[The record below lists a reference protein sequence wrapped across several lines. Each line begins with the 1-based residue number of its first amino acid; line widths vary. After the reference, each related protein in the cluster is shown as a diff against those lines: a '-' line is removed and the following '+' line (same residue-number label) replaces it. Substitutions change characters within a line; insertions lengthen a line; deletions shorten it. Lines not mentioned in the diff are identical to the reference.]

1 MGRLIVVNVKENTQA
16 NGTDTLAA
24 RARDAVTAAAAAA
37 QTAATAAQTAAT
49 AAQAAAQEMSS
60 AAQTAASSVN
70 KGVREGVYRA
80 RVWTAPRLESAA
92 DYTTETMA
100 PKVSSA
106 LRDAARQV
114 SPEDMRRKNGHSALT
129 WSLLGAAVL
138 AAAGAVAA
146 MVRHRYRSAM
156 AADTAED
163 ASAGTAPAGTTK
175 PDGSADSA
183 DTPAATSPDAGVN
196 GRVSASDR

>member
-1 MGRLIVVNVKENTQA
+1 VFYAKENTSA
-16 NGTDTLAA
+16 NGTETLAA
-24 RARDAVTAAAAAA
+24 RARDAGAAAAAAAQSAAAAA
-37 QTAATAAQTAAT
+37 QTAAS
-49 AAQAAAQEMSS
+49 AAQAGAQQVSS
-60 AAQTAASSVN
+60 AAQTAAQ
-70 KGVREGVYRA
+70 GVRQGVYRA

-92 DYTTETMA
+92 DYTTATMA

-106 LRDAARQV
+106 LRVTARQV
-114 SPEDMRRKNGHSALT
+114 SPQDVSQKNGRSALA
-129 WSLLGAAVL
+129 WSILGAAVL

-156 AADTAED
+156 AADIEED
-163 ASAGTAPAGTTK
+163 ASAETAPAGTATPGS

-183 DTPAATSPDAGVN
+183 DAPAATSTDSGVN

>member
-1 MGRLIVVNVKENTQA
+1 MFYDRANNKA
-16 NGTDTLAA
+16 NGTDNLAA
-24 RARDAVTAAAAAA
+24 RARDAGTAAAAAA
-37 QTAATAAQTAAT
+37 QTAAAAAQTAA
-49 AAQAAAQEMSS
+49 QQVSS
-60 AAQTAASSVN
+60 AAQTVAQGAN
-70 KGVREGVYRA
+70 KGARERVYRA

-92 DYTTETMA
+92 DYTTATMA

-106 LRDAARQV
+106 LRVTAQQV
-114 SPEDMRRKNGHSALT
+114 RPPDMQQKNGRSALT
-129 WSLLGAAVL
+129 WSVLGVAVL

-156 AADTAED
+156 AADTEED
-163 ASAGTAPAGTTK
+163 ASAGTAPAEAAMPGA

-183 DTPAATSPDAGVN
+183 STPAATSPDAGVN

>member
-1 MGRLIVVNVKENTQA
+1 MFYGRVNDKA
-16 NGTDTLAA
+16 NGTDSLAA
-24 RARDAVTAAAAAA
+24 RARDASTAAAAAA
-37 QTAATAAQTAAT
+37 QTAAAAAQTAA
-49 AAQAAAQEMSS
+49 QQVSS
-60 AAQTAASSVN
+60 AAQTVAQGAN
-70 KGVREGVYRA
+70 KGARERVYRA

-92 DYTTETMA
+92 DYTTATMA

-106 LRDAARQV
+106 LRVTAQQV
-114 SPEDMRRKNGHSALT
+114 RPPDMQQKNGRSALT
-129 WSLLGAAVL
+129 WSVLGVAVL

-156 AADTAED
+156 AADTEED
-163 ASAGTAPAGTTK
+163 ASAGTAPAEAAMPGA

-183 DTPAATSPDAGVN
+183 STPAATSPDAGVN

>member
-1 MGRLIVVNVKENTQA
+1 VFYGRVNDKA
-16 NGTDTLAA
+16 NGTDSLAA
-24 RARDAVTAAAAAA
+24 RARDAGTAAAAAA
-37 QTAATAAQTAAT
+37 QTAAAAAQTAA
-49 AAQAAAQEMSS
+49 QQVSS
-60 AAQTAASSVN
+60 AAQTVAQGAN
-70 KGVREGVYRA
+70 KGARERVYRA

-92 DYTTETMA
+92 DYTTDTMA

-106 LRDAARQV
+106 LRVTAQQV
-114 SPEDMRRKNGHSALT
+114 RPPDMQRKNGRSALT
-129 WSLLGAAVL
+129 WSVLGVAVL

-156 AADTAED
+156 AADTEED
-163 ASAGTAPAGTTK
+163 ASTETAPAGTAP

-183 DTPAATSPDAGVN
+183 SAPAATSPDAGVN

>member
-1 MGRLIVVNVKENTQA
+1 VFYPKANSKA
-16 NGTDTLAA
+16 NGTDSLTA
-24 RARDAVTAAAAAA
+24 RARDAGTAATAAAL
-37 QTAATAAQTAAT
+37 TAATAAQTAA
-49 AAQAAAQEMSS
+49 QQVSS
-60 AAQTAASSVN
+60 AAQTAAQGVN
-70 KGVREGVYRA
+70 KSTRQGVYRA

-92 DYTTETMA
+92 DYTTATMA

-106 LRDAARQV
+106 LRVTARQV
-114 SPEDMRRKNGHSALT
+114 SPQDVRQKNGHSALA

-156 AADTAED
+156 AADTKEDGGAET
-163 ASAGTAPAGTTK
+163 ASAETADPA
-175 PDGSADSA
+175 ADSA
-183 DTPAATSPDAGVN
+183 GPPASSPDAGVN

>member
-1 MGRLIVVNVKENTQA
+1 VIVFYGKENNKA
-16 NGTDTLAA
+16 NGTDSLVA
-24 RARDAVTAAAAAA
+24 RARDASTAAAAAA
-37 QTAATAAQTAAT
+37 QTAAVAAQS
-49 AAQAAAQEMSS
+49 AAQQVSS
-60 AAQTAASSVN
+60 AAQTAAQGAN
-70 KGVREGVYRA
+70 KGVRQRVYRA

-92 DYTTETMA
+92 DYTTATMA

-106 LRDAARQV
+106 LRVTAQQV
-114 SPEDMRRKNGHSALT
+114 SPQDMRQKNGHSALT
-129 WSLLGAAVL
+129 WSVLGAAVL

-156 AADTAED
+156 AADTKED
-163 ASAGTAPAGTTK
+163 VGAGTESGTAN

-183 DTPAATSPDAGVN
+183 GAPATSPDAGVN

>member
-1 MGRLIVVNVKENTQA
+1 MFYGKANDKA
-16 NGTDTLAA
+16 NGTDSLAA
-24 RARDAVTAAAAAA
+24 RARDASTAAAAAA
-37 QTAATAAQTAAT
+37 QTAAAAAQTAA
-49 AAQAAAQEMSS
+49 QQVSS
-60 AAQTAASSVN
+60 AAQTAAQGAN
-70 KGVREGVYRA
+70 KGVRQGVYRA

-92 DYTTETMA
+92 DYTTATMA

-106 LRDAARQV
+106 LRVTARQV
-114 SPEDMRRKNGHSALT
+114 SPQDMQRKNGHSALA
-129 WSLLGAAVL
+129 WSVLGAAVL

-156 AADTAED
+156 AADTEED
-163 ASAGTAPAGTTK
+163 ASTETAPAGTAPPGA

-183 DTPAATSPDAGVN
+183 GTPAATSPDAGVN

>member
-1 MGRLIVVNVKENTQA
+1 MFYARANDKA
-16 NGTDTLAA
+16 NGTDSLAA
-24 RARDAVTAAAAAA
+24 RARDASTAAAAAA
-37 QTAATAAQTAAT
+37 QTAAAAAQTAA
-49 AAQAAAQEMSS
+49 QQVSS
-60 AAQTAASSVN
+60 AAQTVAQGAN
-70 KGVREGVYRA
+70 KGARERVYRA

-92 DYTTETMA
+92 DYTTDTMA

-106 LRDAARQV
+106 LRVTAQQV
-114 SPEDMRRKNGHSALT
+114 RPPDMQRKNGRSALT
-129 WSLLGAAVL
+129 WSVLGVAVL

-156 AADTAED
+156 AADTEED
-163 ASAGTAPAGTTK
+163 ASAGTAPAEAAMPGA

-183 DTPAATSPDAGVN
+183 STPAATSPDAGVN

>member
-1 MGRLIVVNVKENTQA
+1 MFYGRVNDKA
-16 NGTDTLAA
+16 NGTDSLAA
-24 RARDAVTAAAAAA
+24 RARDAGTAAAAAA
-37 QTAATAAQTAAT
+37 QTAAAAAQTAA
-49 AAQAAAQEMSS
+49 QQVSS
-60 AAQTAASSVN
+60 AAQTVAQGAN
-70 KGVREGVYRA
+70 KGARERVYRA

-92 DYTTETMA
+92 DYTTDTMA

-106 LRDAARQV
+106 LRVTAQQV
-114 SPEDMRRKNGHSALT
+114 RPPDMQQKNGRSALT
-129 WSLLGAAVL
+129 WSVLGVAVL

-156 AADTAED
+156 AADTEED
-163 ASAGTAPAGTTK
+163 ASAGTAPAEAAMPGA

-183 DTPAATSPDAGVN
+183 STPAATSPDAGVN

>member
-1 MGRLIVVNVKENTQA
+1 MFYGRVNDKA
-16 NGTDTLAA
+16 NGTDSLAA
-24 RARDAVTAAAAAA
+24 RARDAGTAAAAAA
-37 QTAATAAQTAAT
+37 QTAAAAAQTAA
-49 AAQAAAQEMSS
+49 QQVSS
-60 AAQTAASSVN
+60 AAQTVAQGAN
-70 KGVREGVYRA
+70 KGARERVYRA

-92 DYTTETMA
+92 DYTTDTMA

-106 LRDAARQV
+106 LRVTAQQV
-114 SPEDMRRKNGHSALT
+114 RPPDMQRKNGRSALT
-129 WSLLGAAVL
+129 WSVLGVAVL

-156 AADTAED
+156 AADTEED
-163 ASAGTAPAGTTK
+163 ASAGTAPAGTAT

-183 DTPAATSPDAGVN
+183 GAPAATSTDSGVN

>member
-1 MGRLIVVNVKENTQA
+1 MFYGRVNDKA
-16 NGTDTLAA
+16 NGTDSLAA
-24 RARDAVTAAAAAA
+24 RARDAGTAAAAAA
-37 QTAATAAQTAAT
+37 QTAAAAAQTAA
-49 AAQAAAQEMSS
+49 QQVSS
-60 AAQTAASSVN
+60 AAQTVAQGAN
-70 KGVREGVYRA
+70 KGARERVYRA

-92 DYTTETMA
+92 DYTTDTMA

-106 LRDAARQV
+106 LRVTAQQV
-114 SPEDMRRKNGHSALT
+114 RPPDMQRKNGRSALT
-129 WSLLGAAVL
+129 WSVLGVAVL

-156 AADTAED
+156 AADTEED
-163 ASAGTAPAGTTK
+163 TGAGTAPGGMAT

-183 DTPAATSPDAGVN
+183 SAPAATSPDAGVN

>member
-1 MGRLIVVNVKENTQA
+1 MFNGKANTKA

-24 RARDAVTAAAAAA
+24 RARDASAAAAAAA
-37 QTAATAAQTAAT
+37 QTAAAAAQTAA
-49 AAQAAAQEMSS
+49 QQVSS
-60 AAQTAASSVN
+60 AAQTAAQGVN
-70 KGVREGVYRA
+70 QGVRQGVYRA

-92 DYTTETMA
+92 DYTTATMA

-106 LRDAARQV
+106 LRVTARQV
-114 SPEDMRRKNGHSALT
+114 SPQDLQRKNGHSALA
-129 WSLLGAAVL
+129 WSVLGVAVL

-156 AADTAED
+156 AADTEED
-163 ASAGTAPAGTTK
+163 AGAGTAPAGTAMPGA

-183 DTPAATSPDAGVN
+183 SAPAATSPDAGVN

>member
-1 MGRLIVVNVKENTQA
+1 MFYARADNKA
-16 NGTDTLAA
+16 NGTDGLTA
-24 RARDAVTAAAAAA
+24 RARDAGAAAASAA
-37 QTAATAAQTAAT
+37 QTAA
-49 AAQAAAQEMSS
+49 QEVSS
-60 AAQTAASSVN
+60 AAQTAAQGVN
-70 KGVREGVYRA
+70 QGVRQGVYRA

-92 DYTTETMA
+92 DYTTATMA

-106 LRDAARQV
+106 LRVTARQV
-114 SPEDMRRKNGHSALT
+114 SPPDMQRKNGHSALA
-129 WSLLGAAVL
+129 WSVLGAAVL

-156 AADTAED
+156 AADTEED
-163 ASAGTAPAGTTK
+163 ASAGTAPAEAAMPGA

-183 DTPAATSPDAGVN
+183 GTPAATSPDAGVN

>member
-1 MGRLIVVNVKENTQA
+1 VFHGKVNSKD
-16 NGTDTLAA
+16 NGADTLAT
-24 RARDAVTAAAAAA
+24 RARDAGTAAAAAA
-37 QTAATAAQTAAT
+37 QTAATAAQTAA
-49 AAQAAAQEMSS
+49 QEVSS
-60 AAQTAASSVN
+60 VAQTAAQEVN
-70 KGVREGVYRA
+70 KGVRQGVYRA

-92 DYTTETMA
+92 DYTTATMA

-106 LRDAARQV
+106 LRVTARQV
-114 SPEDMRRKNGHSALT
+114 SPQDVSQKNGRSALA
-129 WSLLGAAVL
+129 WSILGAAVL

-156 AADTAED
+156 AADSEED
-163 ASAGTAPAGTTK
+163 ASAETAPAGTATPGS

-183 DTPAATSPDAGVN
+183 DAPAATSPDSGVN

>member
-1 MGRLIVVNVKENTQA
+1 VFYAKENTKA
-16 NGTDTLAA
+16 NGTETLAA
-24 RARDAVTAAAAAA
+24 RAREASAAAAAAAQSAAAAA
-37 QTAATAAQTAAT
+37 QTAASAAQTG
-49 AAQAAAQEMSS
+49 AQQVSS
-60 AAQTAASSVN
+60 AAQTAAQGVNQSV
-70 KGVREGVYRA
+70 RQRVYRA

-92 DYTTETMA
+92 DYTTATMA

-106 LRDAARQV
+106 LRVTARQV
-114 SPEDMRRKNGHSALT
+114 SPQDVSQKNGRSALA
-129 WSLLGAAVL
+129 WSILGAAVL

-156 AADTAED
+156 ASDSEED
-163 ASAGTAPAGTTK
+163 ASAETAPAGTAMPGA

-183 DTPAATSPDAGVN
+183 DAPAATSPDSGVN

>member
-1 MGRLIVVNVKENTQA
+1 MFYGRVNDKA
-16 NGTDTLAA
+16 NGTDSLAA
-24 RARDAVTAAAAAA
+24 RARDAGTAAAAAA
-37 QTAATAAQTAAT
+37 QTAAAAAQTAA
-49 AAQAAAQEMSS
+49 QQVSS
-60 AAQTAASSVN
+60 AAQTVAQGAN
-70 KGVREGVYRA
+70 KGARERVYRA

-92 DYTTETMA
+92 DYTTDTMA

-106 LRDAARQV
+106 LRVTAQQV
-114 SPEDMRRKNGHSALT
+114 RPPDMQRKNGRSALT
-129 WSLLGAAVL
+129 WSVLGVAVL

-156 AADTAED
+156 AADTEED
-163 ASAGTAPAGTTK
+163 TSAGTAPAGMAT

-183 DTPAATSPDAGVN
+183 SAPATTSPDAGVN

>member
-1 MGRLIVVNVKENTQA
+1 MFYASADNKA
-16 NGTDTLAA
+16 NGADGLTA
-24 RARDAVTAAAAAA
+24 RARDAGTAAAAAA
-37 QTAATAAQTAAT
+37 QTAAAAAQTAA
-49 AAQAAAQEMSS
+49 QQVSS
-60 AAQTAASSVN
+60 AAQTAAQGAN
-70 KGVREGVYRA
+70 KGVRQGVYRA

-92 DYTTETMA
+92 DYTTATMA

-106 LRDAARQV
+106 LRVTAQQV
-114 SPEDMRRKNGHSALT
+114 RPPDMQQKNGRSALT
-129 WSLLGAAVL
+129 WSVLGVAVL

-156 AADTAED
+156 AADTEED
-163 ASAGTAPAGTTK
+163 ASAGTAPAEAAMPGA

-183 DTPAATSPDAGVN
+183 STPAATSPDAGVN

>member
-1 MGRLIVVNVKENTQA
+1 MFYANANTKA
-16 NGTDTLAA
+16 NGTDSLAA
-24 RARDAVTAAAAAA
+24 RARDAGTAAAAAA
-37 QTAATAAQTAAT
+37 QTAAAAAQNAASAAQTAA
-49 AAQAAAQEMSS
+49 QEVSS
-60 AAQTAASSVN
+60 AAQTAAQGVN
-70 KGVREGVYRA
+70 QGVRQRVYRA

-92 DYTTETMA
+92 DYTTATMA

-106 LRDAARQV
+106 LRVTARQV
-114 SPEDMRRKNGHSALT
+114 RPPDTQQKNGRSALT
-129 WSLLGAAVL
+129 WSVLGVAVL

-156 AADTAED
+156 AADTEED
-163 ASAGTAPAGTTK
+163 IGAGTAPAGTAT

-183 DTPAATSPDAGVN
+183 SAPAATSPDAGVN